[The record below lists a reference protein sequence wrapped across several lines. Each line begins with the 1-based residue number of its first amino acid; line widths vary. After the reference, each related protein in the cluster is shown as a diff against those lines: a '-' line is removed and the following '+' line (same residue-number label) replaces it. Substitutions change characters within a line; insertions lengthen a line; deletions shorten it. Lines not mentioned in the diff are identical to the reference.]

1 MQTFMEIEDGQ
12 LVEVQFEGNNLLELS
27 LSPQNL
33 NSAYRQLV
41 SDGEAVGV
49 DNIETSELLPYLILY
64 YFLHPCS
71 ALNSRNFI
79 SRNSSSVKSEDLVPS
94 IRLSISYSIKSRIS
108 DL

>member
-1 MQTFMEIEDGQ
+1 MEIEDAQ

-41 SDGEAVGV
+41 SDGEAGGV

-64 YFLHPCS
+64 YFPFRVFFQRLHE
-71 ALNSRNFI
+71 RKV
-79 SRNSSSVKSEDLVPS
+79 RH
-94 IRLSISYSIKSRIS
+94 
-108 DL
+108 